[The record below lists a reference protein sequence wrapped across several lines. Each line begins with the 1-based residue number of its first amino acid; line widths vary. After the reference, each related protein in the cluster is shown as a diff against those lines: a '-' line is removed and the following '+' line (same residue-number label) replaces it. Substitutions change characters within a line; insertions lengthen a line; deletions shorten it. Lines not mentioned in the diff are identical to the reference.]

1 MRRINIYL
9 AFFAV
14 AALSLVGCSDFL
26 DTRLDTYNTM
36 DHLKTSSSSLNTFA
50 NAYYTPMRYGFTV
63 IDDNLFAAASDEAV
77 QTAPVSDVSYFNRG
91 IISPDV
97 NPLSGMYSD
106 YYEGIRAAHF
116 FIDYAKD
123 GEDFLALNRDTAAV
137 YNTDGSIYHT
147 NNRMSYQ
154 RDVINLNWLRAEAMI
169 AVAFYYGELIK
180 MYGGVP
186 IIPET
191 AAISEGLSEGTVEQA
206 TYEEVVDYIVKLI
219 DDNANKVNLD
229 WRVALPDDYNQGKY
243 QWADVKNWNF
253 RNSIGRFDKTS
264 ALAIK
269 ARVLLYAASPR
280 NNSGNDLSKW
290 ERAAQAA
297 YDVIN
302 VRKEIF
308 ATGFGFGNDA
318 KSHPDYRMP
327 ENKNYNAYFL
337 GNASTEDVQSIF
349 LIRKAQ
355 SNTPERQNYPV
366 GTRGGNSGVTPTQNL
381 VDAYEYI
388 GPVTDNPYANRDP
401 RLTATVVINGSA
413 WNGELNFDQAPGG
426 KFDMTQ
432 NGASKTGYYLK
443 KFLASN
449 LNLIEGGNTDHVWP
463 AYRYAEVLLNYAE
476 AMNEAYGPDADPK
489 GYGMTARDALMEVRR
504 SASTALP
511 AVTVTSKDE
520 FRAALKHE
528 RRVELAFED
537 HRYWDLIRW
546 GDANKVLNEPIRGV
560 VVGKNPL
567 GGYTYSYVNVATRV
581 FNSHNNYLPFSR
593 NEITNSGGTLVQNPG
608 YN

>member
-1 MRRINIYL
+1 MKRKNIYI

-14 AALSLVGCSDFL
+14 AVYSFVGCSDFL
-26 DTRLDTYNTM
+26 DTRVDVYNTM
-36 DHLKTSSSSLNTFA
+36 DNLRTNSSTLNSFA

-63 IDDNLFAAASDEAV
+63 IDNNLFAAASDEAL

-91 IISPDV
+91 IISPDF
-97 NPLSGMYSD
+97 NPLSSLYSD

-116 FIDYAKD
+116 FLEYAKD

-137 YNTDGSIYHT
+137 YNPDGTIYHT
-147 NNRMSYQ
+147 NNRMNYR
-154 RDVINLNWLRAEAMI
+154 RDVINLNWQRAEAMI
-169 AVAFYYGELIK
+169 AIAYYYSELIK
-180 MYGGVP
+180 MYGGVT
-186 IIPET
+186 IV
-191 AAISEGLSEGTVEQA
+191 AASKDNDPNAGRVNQS
-206 TYEEVVDYIVKLI
+206 TYEEVVNYIVKLI
-219 DDNANKVNLD
+219 DDNADKVNLD
-229 WRVALPDDYNQGKY
+229 WRVALPDDYD
-243 QWADVKNWNF
+243 QWADVKNWNY

-269 ARVLLYAASPR
+269 ARTLLYAASPR
-280 NNSGNDLSKW
+280 NNPGNDPAKW
-290 ERAAQAA
+290 ESAAKAA
-297 YDVIN
+297 YDVIK

-308 ATGFGFGNDA
+308 AKGFGFGNDS
-318 KSHPDYRMP
+318 KMMPDYRMP

-355 SNTPERQNYPV
+355 SSTPERLNYPI
-366 GTRGGNSGVTPTQNL
+366 GTRGGNSGVTPSQNL
-381 VDAYEYI
+381 VDAYGYI
-388 GPVTDNPYANRDP
+388 GPVTDNPYVNRDP
-401 RLTATVVINGSA
+401 RLQATVVINGSA
-413 WNGELNFDQAPGG
+413 WNGVLNLDQSPGG
-426 KFDMTQ
+426 AYDMTQ
-432 NGASKTGYYLK
+432 EGASKTGYYLK
-443 KFLASN
+443 KFLNPN
-449 LNLIEGGNTDHVWP
+449 LNLIEGGNADHVWP

-489 GYGMTARDALMEVRR
+489 GFGLTARDALMEVRR
-504 SASTALP
+504 SASTSLP
-511 AVTVTSKDE
+511 TVTTASKVD
-520 FRAALKHE
+520 FRTAVKKE

-546 GDANKVLNEPIRGV
+546 GDAEKVLNEPIRGV

-581 FNSHNNYLPFSR
+581 FKPHNNYLPFSR
-593 NEITNSGGTLVQNPG
+593 AEVTNSSGTLMQNPG